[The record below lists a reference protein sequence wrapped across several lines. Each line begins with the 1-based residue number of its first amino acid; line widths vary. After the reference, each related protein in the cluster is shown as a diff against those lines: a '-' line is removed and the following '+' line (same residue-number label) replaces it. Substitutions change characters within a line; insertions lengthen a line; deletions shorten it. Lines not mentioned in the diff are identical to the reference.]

1 MGIIKESILVYQPNK
16 VDENVFFSKIM
27 DGSSEI
33 TFQIPKT
40 QIYFDKD
47 KDKCKILLDETSI
60 SEIENVSKD
69 IIKITSEK
77 SKDFFGKELDIDSC
91 SGLYRNA
98 ISDGNLL
105 NCFYGEDTYFFD
117 KKKQINISDISDETT
132 GIVLLKGDV
141 IVYTKTAFYIRWE
154 IQQMKIK
161 KEKKEKKEKKDT
173 QDTSEQDILLSEY
186 SIIDIEEDDIDTER
200 IARKIKEVSFF

>member
-1 MGIIKESILVYQPNK
+1 MGIIKESILIYQPNK
-16 VDENVFFSKIM
+16 VDDNVFFSKIM

-40 QIYFDKD
+40 KIYIDKE
-47 KDKCKILLDETSI
+47 KEKCKIFLDETTI
-60 SEIENVSKD
+60 SELETISKD
-69 IIKITSEK
+69 IIKITSER

-91 SGLYRNA
+91 SSLYRNA

-105 NCFYGEDTYFFD
+105 NCFYSDETYFFH
-117 KKKQINISDISDETT
+117 KKNKLGISDIDDELN
-132 GIVLLKGDV
+132 GIILLKGDV

-161 KEKKEKKEKKDT
+161 KEKRLHEPV
-173 QDTSEQDILLSEY
+173 LSEY
-186 SIIDIEEDDIDTER
+186 SIIDRDEDDNILDTEK
-200 IARKIKEVSFF
+200 IAKKIREVSFF